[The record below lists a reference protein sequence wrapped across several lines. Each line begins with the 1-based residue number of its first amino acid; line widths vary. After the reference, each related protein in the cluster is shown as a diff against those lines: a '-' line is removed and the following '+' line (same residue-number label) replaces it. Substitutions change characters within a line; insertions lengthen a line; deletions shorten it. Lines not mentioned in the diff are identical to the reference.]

1 MHAIIKGSSND
12 GRRLRRLDLP
22 ELTEAEKV
30 LAENA
35 VLDPESADELFEPFN
50 SPGLFS
56 RAKRL
61 KSPDE

>member
-1 MHAIIKGSSND
+1 MHHIIENVPGN
-12 GRRLRRLDLP
+12 GRTLRRFILP

-35 VLDPESADELFEPFN
+35 ALDPESPDEMFEPFA

-56 RAKRL
+56 RVRKL
-61 KSPDE
+61 HSPG